1 VTRESRNPIRPV
13 SYRTTALDT
22 DRMPPGI
29 PWIIGN
35 EAAERFSF
43 YGMRTILVVFMAKY
57 LFLLDGRGVAPM
69 SETAAVEHYHTFV
82 AWVYFTPLLGALLSD
97 IFLGKYRTII
107 LLSAVY
113 CSGHAALACMG
124 GAGNS
129 PLWLLAGLSLIC
141 LGSGGIKPCVSAH
154 VGDQFGAPNRHLLT
168 RIYNW
173 FYFSI
178 NLGSFVSTLL
188 TPWLLEWYGPHWA
201 FGVPGVLMA
210 VATLLFWMGRYRFVH
225 VPPGGAKFFREL
237 CSFEGLA
244 ALAKLIPLFLFIAVF
259 WSLYDQT
266 GSSWVF
272 QAGQM
277 DLHFL
282 GIRWLESQV
291 QAANPVLIL
300 VFIPLFALGIYP
312 VIHRVFPLTPLR
324 KIGIGFALAA
334 ASFALTALVQSWIDA
349 GARPS
354 IGWQFLCY
362 ILITAAE
369 IMISIVGLEFA
380 YTQSPRNLK
389 SMIMSLYLLSVF
401 AGNMFTAAINRY
413 IQIPGAAGEQCAE
426 ALLKLPPDWRADPRT
441 VMLPG
446 YDGVTGTA
454 DDFIQKLEDG
464 KPTTIIL
471 PGQTAYNAAAATV
484 EENILKRGGRPPV
497 VGALNMKGLGT
508 DPWGNPIRCE
518 IRNSN
523 QVRVISDGPDHTPGT
538 RWDQGILI
546 DINHSAP
553 ASAPSWL
560 DRLHPQQPWLARRI
574 SELGGTA
581 DHAPPAGA
589 ITFTRTTFSGGQTKL
604 QGAAYFRFFLWLML
618 GTTAVYLPFAACYRP
633 KTYLQE

>member
-1 VTRESRNPIRPV
+1 
-13 SYRTTALDT
+13 
-22 DRMPPGI
+22 MPPGI

-57 LFLLDGRGVAPM
+57 LFLLDGRGGIPM
-69 SETAAVEHYHTFV
+69 SEAAAVEHYHTFV
-82 AWVYFTPLLGALLSD
+82 GWVYFTPLLGALLSD

-107 LLSAVY
+107 LLSVVY
-113 CSGHAALACMG
+113 CLGHAALACMG
-124 GAGNS
+124 NWGNS
-129 PLWLLAGLSLIC
+129 PGWLLAGLLLIC

-154 VGDQFGAPNRHLLT
+154 VGDQFGSSNRHLLS

-210 VATLLFWMGRYRFVH
+210 VATVLFWMGRHKFVH
-225 VPPGGAKFFREL
+225 VPPGGMKFFREL
-237 CSFEGLA
+237 FSSEGLI

-282 GIRWLESQV
+282 GVRWLESQI
-291 QAANPVLIL
+291 QAVNPILIL
-300 VFIPLFALGIYP
+300 IFIPLFALVIYP
-312 VIHRVFPLTPLR
+312 LVQRVFTLTPLR
-324 KIGIGFALAA
+324 KIGIGFFLAA

-349 GARPS
+349 GRSPS

-369 IMISIVGLEFA
+369 IMISIVGLEFS
-380 YTQSPRNLK
+380 YTQAPRNLK

-401 AGNMFTAAINRY
+401 AGNMFTAAINRF
-413 IQIPGAAGEQCAE
+413 IQIPGPASEQCE
-426 ALLKLPPDWRADPRT
+426 AAIRRLPTDWQKDPRT
-441 VMLPG
+441 IMLPG
-446 YDGVTGTA
+446 YDGITGTA
-454 DDFIQKLEDG
+454 DDFIQTVESG
-464 KPTTIIL
+464 KPTTLIL
-471 PGQTAYNAAAATV
+471 PGQPAYNRAADTI
-484 EENILKRGGRPPV
+484 EEQILKRGGKPPD
-497 VGALNMKGLGT
+497 APDLNLKGLGI

-518 IRNSN
+518 ILNSSKI
-523 QVRVISDGPDHTPGT
+523 RVISNGPDHAPGT
-538 RWDQGILI
+538 RWDQGMLI
-546 DINHSAP
+546 DINRPSPKLAISWTDRFHP
-553 ASAPSWL
+553 QESWL
-560 DRLHPQQPWLARRI
+560 SRRI
-574 SELGGTA
+574 SELGGNA
-581 DHAPPAGA
+581 GPPASSAG

-604 QGAAYFRFFLWLML
+604 QGADYFRFFMWLML
-618 GTTAVYLPFAACYRP
+618 GTTVAFIPFAAIYRP
-633 KTYLQE
+633 KSYLQE